1 MGITVISQNTTE
13 RQQETIELFQKCK
26 PYLDKGE
33 TLSNAV
39 QKVLQRHHNR
49 FYNQAWYKELREYA
63 YSQGYTGK
71 R

>member
-1 MGITVISQNTTE
+1 MTITVISQNTQE
-13 RQQETIELFQKCK
+13 RENETKQLFEKCK

-63 YSQGYTGK
+63 YSQGHGGK

>member
-1 MGITVISQNTTE
+1 MGITVISQTTTE

-63 YSQGYTGK
+63 YSQGYIGK